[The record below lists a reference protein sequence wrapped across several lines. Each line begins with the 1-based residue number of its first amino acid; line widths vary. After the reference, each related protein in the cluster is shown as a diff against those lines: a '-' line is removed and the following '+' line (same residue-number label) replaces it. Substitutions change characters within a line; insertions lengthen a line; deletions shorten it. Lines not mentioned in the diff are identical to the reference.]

1 MDTTLRMLDD
11 LLLGLFSDWVN
22 VVFLGV
28 CIFAA
33 VLCIAYWRHFVLVL
47 KSLRRNLIRTIMVS
61 AAVMILVFVITMVWT
76 VVGALDRF
84 TQEKAKD
91 PKAVVTERWSI
102 PSQMPFSYE
111 RELSEGSA
119 REAGDTF
126 PTDSMS
132 WGFYGGTID
141 KSKLTF
147 ESIVFF
153 FCMDPKK
160 LLRFENGK
168 PVSMMDDIDQFSPSD
183 LQALDAACEVMDK
196 DPTKVVIGVE
206 RLGLLKKQVGDRIKV
221 SSLNYPDIDLEVE
234 IIGAFPKGRYAQSA
248 VMNRRYLNQALD
260 DYKAKN
266 GKPHPMADKAL
277 NLEWLKVPDRAAL
290 DKVAAQINRS
300 PSFKSP
306 AVKCETAS
314 SAIGAWLA
322 PYQSLIFG
330 VKFLLVPSILATMA
344 LVIACAISI
353 GVRERRTEMA
363 VLKVL
368 GFGPNHVLMLILSE
382 ALLIGLVSGFLSA
395 LLTVV
400 IFNYYFGGINFRVA
414 FFPTFPVPWQALRW
428 GVLAGGL
435 TAFLGS
441 IVPAWAA
448 RGVKVSEVFA
458 KVA

>member
-1 MDTTLRMLDD
+1 
-11 LLLGLFSDWVN
+11 
-22 VVFLGV
+22 
-28 CIFAA
+28 
-33 VLCIAYWRHFVLVL
+33 
-47 KSLRRNLIRTIMVS
+47 
-61 AAVMILVFVITMVWT
+61 
-76 VVGALDRF
+76 
-84 TQEKAKD
+84 
-91 PKAVVTERWSI
+91 
-102 PSQMPFSYE
+102 
-111 RELSEGSA
+111 
-119 REAGDTF
+119 
-126 PTDSMS
+126 
-132 WGFYGGTID
+132 
-141 KSKLTF
+141 
-147 ESIVFF
+147 
-153 FCMDPKK
+153 MDPKK
-160 LLRFENGK
+160 LLRIENAK
-168 PVSMMDDIDQFSPSD
+168 PASMMDDIDQFSPSD

-395 LLTVV
+395 LLTIV

-428 GVLAGGL
+428 GILAGGV